1 MATDGLPR
9 IEDLS
14 LLSLQGQIV
23 DVPLC
28 TDYPES
34 DNTYSDYPFNA
45 FKPKGKNS
53 ISKKKENEHGTNDNR
68 GHEADV
74 REIPGKTLLLGN
86 GPSPDICSVGKNTS
100 THVWYRT
107 ISTRT
112 VRGTPPGSGTNKSG
126 VSNVGA
132 KVGNAKGGTPLL
144 DAAPE
149 IPTYE
154 YDTRKR
160 KWLPDVYDNADIRH
174 HVTGNSLFENLADLT
189 QDNQ

>member
-1 MATDGLPR
+1 MDGLPP

-14 LLSLQGQIV
+14 LL
-23 DVPLC
+23 PL
-28 TDYPES
+28 TRQYPVS
-34 DNTYSDYPFNA
+34 DNVYSEYPFDLA
-45 FKPKGKNS
+45 FKPKENNS
-53 ISKKKENEHGTNDNR
+53 ISKKKENEHVDNR

-86 GPSPDICSVGKNTS
+86 GPSPDICSVGKNTG

-107 ISTRT
+107 IPTGA
-112 VRGTPPGSGTNKSG
+112 VRGTPPGSGTDKSG

-132 KVGNAKGGTPLL
+132 KVANASDSTRRL

-154 YDTRKR
+154 YDARKR
-160 KWLPDVYDNADIRH
+160 KWLHTEDTRRVKRI
-174 HVTGNSLFENLADLT
+174 
-189 QDNQ
+189 

>member
-1 MATDGLPR
+1 MELPR

-14 LLSLQGQIV
+14 LL
-23 DVPLC
+23 PL
-28 TDYPES
+28 TRHYPES
-34 DNTYSDYPFNA
+34 DNVYSEYPFDLA

-53 ISKKKENEHGTNDNR
+53 CIKKKENEHVDNR

-107 ISTRT
+107 ISNGT
-112 VRGTPPGSGTNKSG
+112 VRGTPPGSGTDKSG
-126 VSNVGA
+126 VSKVGA
-132 KVGNAKGGTPLL
+132 EVGNAKGSAPGVDAGTQVS
-144 DAAPE
+144 
-149 IPTYE
+149 TYYE

-160 KWLPDVYDNADIRH
+160 KWLPV
-174 HVTGNSLFENLADLT
+174 ENT
-189 QDNQ
+189 RRVKRI

>member
-1 MATDGLPR
+1 MAMDGLPQ

-14 LLSLQGQIV
+14 LL
-23 DVPLC
+23 PL
-28 TDYPES
+28 TRHYPDS
-34 DNTYSDYPFNA
+34 GNAYSDYPFTA
-45 FKPKGKNS
+45 FKPK
-53 ISKKKENEHGTNDNR
+53 ENNLTSTQTENGHVNNR

-74 REIPGKTLLLGN
+74 REIQGKTLLLGN

-107 ISTRT
+107 IPNGA
-112 VRGTPPGSGTNKSG
+112 VRGAPTGGGTDKPS
-126 VSNVGA
+126 VPKVGA
-132 KVGNAKGGTPLL
+132 EVGKPSDSTQRV

-160 KWLPDVYDNADIRH
+160 KWVSVETRRVKRI
-174 HVTGNSLFENLADLT
+174 
-189 QDNQ
+189 